1 VVEQLSMKSS
11 AFSECDMLAQGESKM
26 EGIKREKESKK
37 MRQTRRKPGKVL
49 KYLIKF
55 YCLRFFFDG

>member
-1 VVEQLSMKSS
+1 
-11 AFSECDMLAQGESKM
+11 
-26 EGIKREKESKK
+26 

-55 YCLRFFFDG
+55 YCLRFFFDGWCESIS